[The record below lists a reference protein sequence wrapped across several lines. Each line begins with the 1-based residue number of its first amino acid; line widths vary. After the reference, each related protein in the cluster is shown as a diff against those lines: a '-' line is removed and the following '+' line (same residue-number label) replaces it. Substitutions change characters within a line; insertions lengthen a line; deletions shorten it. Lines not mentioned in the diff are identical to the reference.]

1 MENFSKT
8 KPKFKHDCP
17 DCMFLGRHMG
27 TDLYYCPQ
35 AGNGTIIVRYSSEPS
50 DNSSGIVFGQMA
62 VTNGEFNRPIAQAYM
77 RAKALNL
84 TL

>member
-1 MENFSKT
+1 MENFSNI

-17 DCMFLGRHMG
+17 NCKYLGRHMG

-35 AGNGTIIVRYSSEPS
+35 AGNGTIIVRRSDLPS
-50 DNSSGIVFGQMA
+50 DNTSGLVFGEMA
-62 VTNGEFNRPIAQAYM
+62 IIKGEFNQPIAQAYM

-84 TL
+84 IK